1 MIYPIIAYGDPVLK
15 KETRD
20 VEEGEVDIKALVSDM
35 FETMYEANGV
45 GLAAPQIGKD
55 LRVFVI
61 DSTPLED
68 EGEEHLGVKKAF
80 INATIVEE
88 TGKKWVFEE
97 GCLSIPGI
105 REDVYRRENLTIH
118 YFDENW
124 EEHEEDYSGIQ
135 ARIIQH
141 EYDHVE
147 GVLFTDYLSTI
158 KKRLIKKRLLNI
170 SKGIVDTDYRMK
182 FPAR

>member
-20 VEEGEVDIKALVSDM
+20 VEEGEVDIKELVSDM

-124 EEHEEDYSGIQ
+124 EEHEEAYSGIQ